1 MATRSRGRR
10 ARARSRAP
18 LRKFVWARSFGFLG
32 SDSGQLGVDL
42 LGNFQQEY
50 GAQLV
55 GATVVRIRGFVIPGQ
70 APGLEGTYGGVYAI
84 MVDSDNTI
92 LTDSR
97 NAVEQREHEDWL
109 AYLPYTIQGI
119 DLRPGEVAT
128 SNAQGN
134 PWAVDIKSSR
144 KVQELGQ
151 SLFLFRETPLSADSP
166 GMEWHLSIGLK
177 LP

>member
-1 MATRSRGRR
+1 MATRSRRRGRSTR
-10 ARARSRAP
+10 RAP

-32 SDSGQLGVDL
+32 SDTGQFGVDL

-55 GATVVRIRGFVIPGQ
+55 GATVVRIRGFISPGQ
-70 APGLEGTYGGVYAI
+70 TPLQGTYGGVYGI
-84 MVDSDNTI
+84 IVDTDNTI
-92 LTDSR
+92 LDDSR
-97 NAVEQREHEDWL
+97 NAVEQREHDDWL
-109 AYLPYTIQGI
+109 AYLPYTIQGVEN
-119 DLRPGEVAT
+119 RPGNVAT
-128 SNAQGN
+128 SNAN
-134 PWAVDIKSSR
+134 ANEWAVDIKSSR

-151 SLFLFRETPLSADSP
+151 SLFLFRETPSLGSAP